1 MTEKLNGISG
11 SMKSGKTDLLI
22 SRAER
27 LKIAKK
33 NVIIFKP
40 SIDDRWDK
48 NFIVTRF
55 NNKSFPA
62 TPVRDPEEMIQVVIE
77 MLEKGNKIDEILI
90 DEAQLFDSSI
100 VGAIQIL
107 LELDIPVTYAGL
119 ATDFR
124 GEPFGS
130 MPTLL
135 ALSDSIK
142 KPTAICE
149 VCGED
154 EATRTQ
160 RLINGHPANY
170 TDPIIL
176 IGDNQYE
183 ARCVKHHEV
192 PGKPKPKI

>member
-100 VGAIQIL
+100 VGAIQ
-107 LELDIPVTYAGL
+107 
-119 ATDFR
+119 
-124 GEPFGS
+124 
-130 MPTLL
+130 
-135 ALSDSIK
+135 
-142 KPTAICE
+142 
-149 VCGED
+149 
-154 EATRTQ
+154 
-160 RLINGHPANY
+160 
-170 TDPIIL
+170 
-176 IGDNQYE
+176 
-183 ARCVKHHEV
+183 
-192 PGKPKPKI
+192 